1 MGSYTKLIYII
12 FNKQNIFI
20 KFIYWTLRVQMIAHL
35 TRRINAPYRCSL
47 KTLLFCIN
55 LDWKLSFLISK
66 LIWTRSIFIPVVH
79 KVNGKLQGFFHHEAM
94 LHGEMSGVRAPLGA
108 VRRPKRAST
117 FSLVKR
123 FFFLREKEMVQTPI
137 ISKIINIIWG
147 HIQSI

>member
-1 MGSYTKLIYII
+1 
-12 FNKQNIFI
+12 
-20 KFIYWTLRVQMIAHL
+20 MIAHL

-108 VRRPKRAST
+108 AGDLSEQALFLSLRIHIIDIVGNGKTRYFILHTPCRCGHRWSVS
-117 FSLVKR
+117 FSYEKKKWFKHHYYVIIK
-123 FFFLREKEMVQTPI
+123 FF
-137 ISKIINIIWG
+137 IWG
-147 HIQSI
+147 YIQSI

>member
-1 MGSYTKLIYII
+1 MSYVRKFNN
-12 FNKQNIFI
+12 FNKKIV
-20 KFIYWTLRVQMIAHL
+20 YWTLRVQMIAHL

-94 LHGEMSGVRAPLGA
+94 LHGEMSGGERPLEPIGDLSEQA
-108 VRRPKRAST
+108 LFLWWSVS
-117 FSLVKR
+117 FSC
-123 FFFLREKEMVQTPI
+123 EKKKWFKHLIM
-137 ISKIINIIWG
+137 
-147 HIQSI
+147 

>member
-1 MGSYTKLIYII
+1 
-12 FNKQNIFI
+12 
-20 KFIYWTLRVQMIAHL
+20 MIAHL

-108 VRRPKRAST
+108 VRRPKRAVLFLWWSVS
-117 FSLVKR
+117 FSYEKKKWFKHHYYVIIK
-123 FFFLREKEMVQTPI
+123 FFNGVIYKENNLKQYIITYLILWLTAFIWCRI
-137 ISKIINIIWG
+137 IS
-147 HIQSI
+147 